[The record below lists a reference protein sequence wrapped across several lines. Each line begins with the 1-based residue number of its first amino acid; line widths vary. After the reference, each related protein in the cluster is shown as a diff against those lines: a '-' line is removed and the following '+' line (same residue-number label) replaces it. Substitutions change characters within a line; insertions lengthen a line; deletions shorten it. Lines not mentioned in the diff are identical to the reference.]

1 LSLGQSGILAA
12 GTAKR
17 PGKIGDVRQRKD
29 YISEM
34 EGFFT
39 ILIVIALALTLLVL
53 FVGIGAFA
61 VGGKFNAKYSNKLM
75 RARVL
80 MQGIAIILFA
90 VLMLLSGK

>member
-1 LSLGQSGILAA
+1 
-12 GTAKR
+12 
-17 PGKIGDVRQRKD
+17 
-29 YISEM
+29 M

-61 VGGKFNAKYSNKLM
+61 VGGKFNAKYANKLM

>member
-1 LSLGQSGILAA
+1 
-12 GTAKR
+12 
-17 PGKIGDVRQRKD
+17 
-29 YISEM
+29 M

-39 ILIVIALALTLLVL
+39 VLMVIAMALTLLVL

-61 VGGKFNAKYSNKLM
+61 VGGRFSQKYSNKLM

-90 VLMLLSGK
+90 VLMLLAGK

>member
-1 LSLGQSGILAA
+1 
-12 GTAKR
+12 
-17 PGKIGDVRQRKD
+17 
-29 YISEM
+29 M

-61 VGGKFNAKYSNKLM
+61 VGGKFNTKYANKLM

-80 MQGIAIILFA
+80 M
-90 VLMLLSGK
+90 SGHN